1 MSGSLL
7 CITDQQILISSF
19 MLDAQAVPRRLKING
34 NPQRLTYSRRLNKIV
49 VGLDDVGIDRGNAVD
64 HPLAERKV
72 HPGIQFVD
80 PDDLVASSTE
90 VNGVATRVGDSGD
103 RITSIMNWTPSDGKK
118 HYEMIVIGIEVD
130 SPDTSHSSGRLLCM
144 GVKEAGAGDLLDVKL
159 KYSKKFPGQPIYS
172 LCSYDMSSLLVCAG
186 TNLYVMQL
194 DIETKRWLQVA
205 SVVLP
210 SPAVA
215 LTTRGSLIYAATMYH
230 SMEIYECTKGK
241 LVMRSS
247 DLEARNANSIATCD
261 NGAVILSSVCT
272 NANGS
277 RITGFSAY
285 NTERQSEVIFHV
297 DLPLMVNQLKLGYT
311 RPSDGS
317 SRQSIYASTLD
328 GTMYYLTTLNQSE
341 WQLLYFLQCLIK
353 QGQFGVVARRQ
364 RLHKASPEAPKPNP
378 EDMHIQG
385 DLLSQLLYSGTEGLR
400 NLLERATPVP
410 PFLEG
415 IAESRAERHNHFR
428 VLAQAVVGDLADPAG
443 GVTHWLRGL
452 LRN

>member
-1 MSGSLL
+1 
-7 CITDQQILISSF
+7 
-19 MLDAQAVPRRLKING
+19 
-34 NPQRLTYSRRLNKIV
+34 
-49 VGLDDVGIDRGNAVD
+49 
-64 HPLAERKV
+64 
-72 HPGIQFVD
+72 
-80 PDDLVASSTE
+80 
-90 VNGVATRVGDSGD
+90 
-103 RITSIMNWTPSDGKK
+103 MNWTPSDGKK

-144 GVKEAGAGDLLDVKL
+144 GAKEAGASALLDVKP

-172 LCSYDMSSLLVCAG
+172 LCPYDISSLLVCAG
-186 TNLYVMQL
+186 TSLYVMQL
-194 DIETKRWLQVA
+194 DIETRRWLQVA

-215 LTTRGSLIYAATMYH
+215 LTTRGSLIYAATMHH

-241 LVMRSS
+241 LIMRSS
-247 DLEARNANSIATCD
+247 DLEARTANSIATCD
-261 NGAVILSSVCT
+261 NGVAILSSVLT
-272 NANGS
+272 NANGG

-285 NTERQSEVIFHV
+285 NANRESEVIFHA
-297 DLPLMVNQLKLGYT
+297 DLPLMVNKLKPGYT
-311 RPSDGS
+311 PPSDGS

-353 QGQFGVVARRQ
+353 HGQLGVAVCRQ
-364 RLHKASPEAPKPNP
+364 RMRKASPDEAPIPTP

-400 NLLERATPVP
+400 NLLEREIPVP
-410 PFLEG
+410 PLLGE
-415 IAESRAERHNHFR
+415 IAESREERHNHFR